1 MCKKKKNM
9 EENMIEEINTEQG
22 VEDQTVDGFINSCCL
37 GWGKISSCH
46 FVVFFSAT
54 WFECLHSHLS
64 AEWISWALGPGNLLK
79 PGRINL
85 KDTGVNKKTT
95 IFFFIPKNC

>member
-1 MCKKKKNM
+1 M

-37 GWGKISSCH
+37 GWGEISSCH

-54 WFECLHSHLS
+54 
-64 AEWISWALGPGNLLK
+64 
-79 PGRINL
+79 
-85 KDTGVNKKTT
+85 
-95 IFFFIPKNC
+95 